1 MESLKIDDKII
12 TKQYPIRKL
21 QDWGWRENFNT
32 LEEAT
37 EFLLDYAADLTPL
50 AKQCIKRL
58 ETKERIIQQLTN
70 LNKSLKNKLKGVF
83 TNDKSY
89 RRKDEEKRAF

>member
-1 MESLKIDDKII
+1 MEALTIDDKII

-21 QDWGWRENFNT
+21 CDWGWKQNFNT

-70 LNKSLKNKLKGVF
+70 QNKSLKHNLRRF
-83 TNDKSY
+83 ITNDHTTKN
-89 RRKDEEKRAF
+89 RQE

>member
-1 MESLKIDDKII
+1 MEELKIDDQLI

-21 QDWGWRENFNT
+21 CDWGWKENFNT

-89 RRKDEEKRAF
+89 RRKHEEKRAL

>member
-1 MESLKIDDKII
+1 MEALTVDDKII

-21 QDWGWRENFNT
+21 CDWGWKQNFNT

-58 ETKERIIQQLTN
+58 ETKERIIQQLN
-70 LNKSLKNKLKGVF
+70 NKNKSLKNKLKGVF
-83 TNDKSY
+83 ANDHTNKN
-89 RRKDEEKRAF
+89 RQE

>member
-1 MESLKIDDKII
+1 MEELRIDNQII

-21 QDWGWRENFNT
+21 CDWGWKENFNT

-37 EFLLDYAADLTPL
+37 EFLLAYAADLTPL
-50 AKQCIKRL
+50 AKECVKRI

-70 LNKSLKNKLKGVF
+70 QNKSLKNKLKGVF
-83 TNDKSY
+83 TNDHTNKN
-89 RRKDEEKRAF
+89 RQE

>member
-1 MESLKIDDKII
+1 MEALTIDDKII

-21 QDWGWRENFNT
+21 CDWGWKQNFNT

-70 LNKSLKNKLKGVF
+70 QNNSLKHNLRRF
-83 TNDKSY
+83 ITNDHTNKN
-89 RRKDEEKRAF
+89 RQE